1 MVAVSHHRNLQ
12 TMKEKERTS
21 RNIES
26 KKKTMTLIF
35 SGTKGLGPAKPLQL
49 VETNRIK
56 GTVINV
62 DEGERPLL

>member
-1 MVAVSHHRNLQ
+1 
-12 TMKEKERTS
+12 MKEKERTS

-35 SGTKGLGPAKPLQL
+35 SDTKGLRPAKPLQL

-56 GTVINV
+56 GTAMNV